1 MNLAEGE
8 LGVNTPRLASS
19 GDVARAA
26 ALASASGRIGVD
38 TEFMSEGRYRPLL
51 CLVQVAVSDGG
62 ASDVVLID
70 ALADD
75 AELTPIAALLAD
87 PDIEVVVHA
96 GRQDVAILRRVC
108 DTEVRNLF
116 DTQIAGGFAGSSAQ
130 TGYGNLVAAMLGER
144 VGKTASYTRW
154 DTRPLSAEQLRY
166 AAEDVTHLLPLA
178 DELKRRL
185 RESGR
190 LQWALE
196 ECRRLE
202 EASDEREPESA
213 WERLPRVNQL
223 DPRSRAVARA
233 LAAWRELSAAA
244 ADRPVGSVLA
254 DQVLVEVARRKPQ
267 TLEQLAHI
275 RGVHRSTLNRR
286 GTDILQ
292 AVERGLSDPPIPR
305 ERTGPRSEP
314 SDGPVIALIE
324 AWLRARALE
333 VGLAYELLAS
343 RAELEALIGAARRG
357 EPEPPVRALIGW
369 RDQLV
374 GADLR
379 NLMRG
384 ERAVAVEKD
393 LRLRL
398 VSSE

>member
-1 MNLAEGE
+1 MD
-8 LGVNTPRLASS
+8 TPRLATPA
-19 GDVARAA
+19 DIERAAEVAR
-26 ALASASGRIGVD
+26 ASGRIGVD

-51 CLVQVAVSDGG
+51 CLVQIAVANTGDAEVL
-62 ASDVVLID
+62 LID

-75 AELTPIAALLAD
+75 ADLRSLATTLAD
-87 PDIEVVVHA
+87 PEIEVIVHA
-96 GRQDVAILRRVC
+96 GRQDVAILRRVAE
-108 DTEVRNLF
+108 TEVRNVF
-116 DTQIAGGFAGSSAQ
+116 DTQIAAGFAGSSAQ
-130 TGYGNLVAAMLGER
+130 TGYGNLVAGMLNER

-166 AAEDVTHLLPLA
+166 AAEDVAHLLPLA

-202 EASDEREPESA
+202 DATDERDPESA
-213 WERLPRVNQL
+213 WERLPRINQL

-233 LAAWRELSAAA
+233 LAAWRERTAAA
-244 ADRPVGSVLA
+244 GDRPVGSVLG
-254 DQVLVEVARRKPQ
+254 DQVVVEIARRRP
-267 TLEQLAHI
+267 ESVDQLAHI

-286 GTDILQ
+286 GADILD
-292 AVERGLSDPPIPR
+292 AVARGLEDPPIPR
-305 ERTGPRSEP
+305 ERTPPRSDAA
-314 SDGPVIALIE
+314 DGPVIAFVE

-333 VGLAYELLAS
+333 VGLAYELVAS

-357 EPEPPVRALIGW
+357 EPEPAVRALTGW
-369 RDQLV
+369 REQLV
-374 GADLR
+374 GSDLR
-379 NLMRG
+379 DLVAGKRAIAVG
-384 ERAVAVEKD
+384 ED

-398 VSSE
+398 VAAE

>member
-1 MNLAEGE
+1 MS
-8 LGVNTPRLASS
+8 TPRLATSA
-19 GDVARAA
+19 DIARAA
-26 ALASASGRIGVD
+26 ELARTAGRIGID

-51 CLVQVAVSDGG
+51 CLVQVAVPRHEG
-62 ASDVVLID
+62 AADSEIVLID
-70 ALADD
+70 ALAGDVQL
-75 AELTPIAALLAD
+75 APIGSVLEESG
-87 PDIEVVVHA
+87 IEIVVHA
-96 GRQDVAILRRVC
+96 GRQDIAILRRMC
-108 DTEVRNLF
+108 EAEIRNIF
-116 DTQIAGGFAGSSAQ
+116 DTQVAGGFAGSSAQ
-130 TGYGNLVAAMLGER
+130 TGYGNLVGSMLGER

-166 AAEDVTHLLPLA
+166 AAEDVIHLLPLA

-202 EASDEREPESA
+202 AASDDRDPETA

-223 DPRSRAVARA
+223 DSRSRAVARA
-233 LAAWRELSAAA
+233 VAAWRERTA
-244 ADRPVGSVLA
+244 ADGDRPLGSVLA
-254 DQVLVEVARRKPQ
+254 DQVVVEVARRRPQ
-267 TLEQLAHI
+267 SLEELGHI

-286 GTDILQ
+286 GNGILE
-292 AVERGLSDPPIPR
+292 AVERGQHDPPIPR
-305 ERTGPRSEP
+305 ERTQPRSEP
-314 SDGPVIALIE
+314 ADGPVIALVE

-333 VGLAYELLAS
+333 VGLAYELISS

-357 EPEPPVRALIGW
+357 EPEPMVRALTGW

-374 GADLR
+374 GSDLR
-379 NLMRG
+379 NLVAGR
-384 ERAVAVEKD
+384 RAVAVGED

-398 VSSE
+398 VGGP